1 MTLPPDLPERL
12 NNEGLA
18 HATAGRDALA
28 ERTFR
33 RALTLSPAYLA
44 AAGNLANAEARRLAF
59 DPAIRH
65 YGWGLAIS
73 PALPALHLML
83 AIAEIGEGRLDAAAR
98 RQRLT
103 IALAPDQP
111 KAHSNQGILFAHL
124 HQVDGAERCYRRTLA
139 CDRHFAPALVGLA
152 QPIHAAAVLRQAL
165 ALTPDSLDSLAVL
178 GSAEQAQGRPRAA
191 ITCLR
196 RALAI
201 HPTNRKLHDH
211 LLFMRVLDPDT
222 DNRQLFS
229 EYRRWAR
236 RHAPPTMPATPPRD
250 RDPDR
255 PINVGYLSA
264 DLYGHPLAFLVED
277 LIVGHNPRSVA
288 PHLFAEVTKPDTTTQ
303 RLRAA
308 AAWTSTVGLPDFDA
322 ARLITE
328 AGIDILVCLAGHTGD
343 NRILVAARRPAPIQ
357 VVMHD
362 LSTSGLDAFDYW
374 LTDVHLHPAN
384 STEGRTETLER
395 LESLYCHRT
404 REHAPDLRP
413 PPATQQGFVTF
424 GAFANPG
431 KLNERV
437 LSLWAR
443 VLKAVPASR
452 LHLAYR
458 NAFSDPA
465 VQGFYRE
472 IFAHYGVD
480 SSRLEFFGRQLAPF
494 AHLERV
500 ATVDIGLDPF
510 PFNGGTATFE
520 ALWMG
525 VPIVTLAGERFAAR
539 CGVTHLEQIGLSNL
553 VAESE
558 DAYVA
563 IAAGLARDIGA
574 LSELRRGLRERV
586 RKSLL
591 CDVPTYVRSVEN
603 AYRRMWRRWCESG
616 RA

>member
-1 MTLPPDLPERL
+1 MTLPPDLPDQL

-18 HATAGRDALA
+18 HATGGHDALA
-28 ERTFR
+28 ERAFR
-33 RALTLSPAYLA
+33 RALALSPAYLA
-44 AAGNLANAEARRLAF
+44 PVGNLANAEARRLAY
-59 DPAIRH
+59 DPAVRH
-65 YGWGLAIS
+65 YRWGLSIA

-83 AIAEIGEGRLDAAAR
+83 ATAEIGGGRLDVAAR
-98 RQRLT
+98 RLRLT
-103 IALAPDQP
+103 IALAPDYP
-111 KAHSNQGILFAHL
+111 KAHANQGTLLAHL
-124 HQVDGAERCYRRTLA
+124 YQVDGAERCYRRTLA

-152 QPIHAAAVLRQAL
+152 QPIRAAAVLRQAL
-165 ALTPDSLDSLAVL
+165 ALAPSSLDSFAIL
-178 GSAEQAQGRPRAA
+178 GSAEQAQGRPGAA
-191 ITCLR
+191 IAYLR

-201 HPTNRKLHDH
+201 HPTNKKLYQH
-211 LLFMRVLDPDT
+211 LLFMLVLDPDT
-222 DNRQLFS
+222 ENRHLFA

-236 RHAPPTMPATPPRD
+236 RHAPPATFAVAPRD

-255 PINVGYLSA
+255 PLKVGYLSA

-277 LIVGHNPRSVA
+277 LIVGHDRRSVRA
-288 PHLFAEVTKPDTTTQ
+288 HLFAEVTKPDATTQ
-303 RLRAA
+303 RLKAA
-308 AAWTSTVGLPDFDA
+308 AEWTSTVGLADADA
-322 ARLITE
+322 ARLIVE

-343 NRILVAARRPAPIQ
+343 NRILVAAHRPAPIQ

-362 LSTSGLDAFDYW
+362 LSTSGMDAFDYW
-374 LTDVHLHPAN
+374 LTDVHLHPAD

-404 REHAPDLRP
+404 REHAPDVRP
-413 PPATQQGFVTF
+413 PPATQRGFITF
-424 GAFANPG
+424 GAFASPS

-437 LSLWAR
+437 LALWAR

-465 VQGFYRE
+465 VQRFYRE
-472 IFAHYGVD
+472 IFARNGID
-480 SSRLEFFGRQLAPF
+480 PSRLEFFGRQLAPL
-494 AHLERV
+494 AHLERI

-539 CGVTHLEQIGLSNL
+539 CGVTHLTQVGLSHL
-553 VAESE
+553 VAGSE
-558 DAYVA
+558 NAYVA

-574 LSELRRGLRERV
+574 LGKLRRGLRERV
-586 RKSLL
+586 RKSPL
-591 CDVPTYVRSVEN
+591 CDVPAYVLSVED
-603 AYRRMWRRWCESG
+603 AYRRMWRRWCESA